1 MLDYISG
8 RIAELSPT
16 RMVIDNQG
24 LGYSLEISL
33 QTYEALEGKKDATIY
48 IQSQLNQRDGTQV
61 DYGFAGK
68 EEREL
73 FRLITG
79 VSGMGAASAR
89 MILSSLTAAELQDA
103 ILSENVTVLKSVKG
117 IGLKSAQR
125 MILELKDKIVKGE
138 GASSEVLFQA
148 DSNAAADEAASA
160 LQMLGFT
167 KANIQKPFRLSSK
180 PTLAPPSSRLSS
192 PLCRCSDKHLQ
203 LLPTPVA
210 AQLPRG
216 ARGAFPPKPPE
227 STSICSYLQ
236 LFHVEHCR

>member
-33 QTYEALEGKKDATIY
+33 QTYEALEGKKEAVVY
-48 IQSQLNQRDGTQV
+48 IQTQLNPRDGTQV

-89 MILSSLTAAELQDA
+89 MILSSLTAAELQEA
-103 ILSENVTVLKSVKG
+103 ILSENVNALKSVTG

-138 GASSEVLFQA
+138 AASSDALFQTET
-148 DSNAAADEAASA
+148 NAAADEAASA

-167 KANIQKPFRLSSK
+167 KANIQKAIQTILKANPRASVEQIIKS
-180 PTLAPPSSRLSS
+180 A
-192 PLCRCSDKHLQ
+192 LQ
-203 LLPTPVA
+203 IL
-210 AQLPRG
+210 
-216 ARGAFPPKPPE
+216 
-227 STSICSYLQ
+227 
-236 LFHVEHCR
+236 